1 MNYIGPKALERAIG
15 ALQSEIREDDD
26 NPKAS
31 SLTKTDIDAS
41 PHHHQDS
48 PESPKQG

>member
-15 ALQSEIREDDD
+15 GLEAEIREDDD

-31 SLTKTDIDAS
+31 SLTKTGIDAS